1 MMETLKL
8 NSEEIRHIALFE
20 SITGAITKDCIVD
33 SDDNKVTFIVKKGD
47 MGLAIGRRG
56 ANVQKIR
63 QLLGKKIEIIEH
75 SDDPKEFIRNL
86 FRPLRVR
93 DVTIVEKGGKKI
105 ARVDVD
111 DRDRALA
118 IGKGGKKIQKVKYLA
133 KRHHK
138 IDDVI
143 VI

>member
-1 MMETLKL
+1 MDTLKL
-8 NSEEIRHIALFE
+8 SSEEIRHIALFE
-20 SITGAITKDCIVD
+20 SRTGAITKDCVVD
-33 SDDNKVTFIVKKGD
+33 DSENKVTFIVRKGD
-47 MGLAIGRRG
+47 MGLAIGRKG

-75 SDDPKEFIRNL
+75 SDDPKEFIKNL
-86 FRPLRVR
+86 FKPLRVR
-93 DVTIVEKGGKKI
+93 DVIIIEKNDKKI
-105 ARVDVD
+105 ARVDID
-111 DRDRALA
+111 DRDRAYA
-118 IGKGGKKIQKVKYLA
+118 IGRGGKNIQKVKYLA

>member
-1 MMETLKL
+1 METLKL

-33 SDDNKVTFIVKKGD
+33 NNNNKVTFIVKKGD

-63 QLLGKKIEIIEH
+63 QLLGKKIEVIEH

-93 DVTIVEKGGKKI
+93 DVTIVEKAGKKI

-118 IGKGGKKIQKVKYLA
+118 IGKGGKNIQKVKYLA

-143 VI
+143 VL